1 MAPATAR
8 NERRGEKRK
17 EKYGDNFVALNL
29 LCFTT
34 SWIHMMMDL
43 SCWSFGAICFVI
55 SSYMCSMFLLDNVVL
70 EETLHGLTTVF
81 AHLSFVWI

>member
-1 MAPATAR
+1 
-8 NERRGEKRK
+8 
-17 EKYGDNFVALNL
+17 
-29 LCFTT
+29 
-34 SWIHMMMDL
+34 MMNL

-70 EETLHGLTTVF
+70 EETLRGLTTVF